1 MKKSITLLS
10 LLCAAQFTV
19 ADDLKGVVLNEQ
31 GTPIAGASIEVVGTR
46 TRAESDAQGRFII
59 ANPSAREQEL
69 HIKAPGFSHRIFHI
83 ENNSTAPVTFT
94 LTPSSL
100 EIINVIG
107 LPWHASNIESAQ
119 PISVLSDEQLRRRQ
133 TSTLGD
139 TLKYEVGV
147 HSSYYGP
154 VASSPIIRGMDGPRV
169 LITQNSL
176 DAGDASRVGPDHAVA
191 TEASTAEQI
200 EILRGPAT
208 LFYGSGAIGGVVN
221 IVDNRVPDSTDTTGE
236 FRAEHSSVADE
247 QLISGSITTGINN
260 IAVHL
265 DGFWR
270 DADDYKIPGSAET
283 GEPKDG
289 DRLANSAYDSAGFN
303 LGSSYLLD
311 NGFVGISLGRLE
323 RTYGIPG
330 HSHGDEDV
338 PVHADLEQDRIQ
350 VISELTLD
358 HAFFSGINTRF
369 GYTDYSHDEV
379 ELDQVATTFSNES
392 YEARA
397 ELFHHPLMDW
407 RGAFTVHY
415 KRSDFYASGAE
426 AFTPP
431 SLTET
436 WAAALIE
443 ERHFGNL
450 LIQLGGRVEHTNISA
465 DSFTANLGLG
475 GGTLLSVFE
484 VDHQSTPFSAS
495 VGAVWEFTPGY
506 NLAVSLSHAERTPS
520 ASELLSYGAHIG
532 SGLFEVG
539 SLLTVA
545 EAADGSASFDL
556 YRQDVELEK
565 SNNIDISL
573 RKFSGDFGF
582 ITNVFY
588 NAVDDYYYLANTGL
602 TQQVSHRH
610 DDHFHYFDLP
620 IYVYQ
625 AQDANLY
632 GVEGE
637 FSWQASA
644 PLKISLMTDYIRA
657 ELRDG
662 GDLPRIP
669 PLRLGGRVNYQWNA
683 LELEVNASHY
693 FEQDKVADLETQ
705 TDGYTLV
712 DLQLSYDLSNWAP
725 GVSLYVKGLNL
736 TDEYARVHS
745 SFLKDKAP
753 LPARVFAL
761 GVSGQF

>member
-31 GTPIAGASIEVVGTR
+31 GTPIAGVSIEVVGTR

-83 ENNSTAPVTFT
+83 ENNSAAPVTFT

-119 PISVLSDEQLRRRQ
+119 PISVLADEQLRRRQ

-154 VASSPIIRGMDGPRV
+154 VASRPIIRGMDGPRV

-236 FRAEHSSVADE
+236 FRAEHNSVADE
-247 QLISGSITTGINN
+247 QLVSGSITTGVNN

-283 GEPKDG
+283 GEPEDG
-289 DRLANSAYDSAGFN
+289 NRLANSAYDSAGFN

-350 VISELTLD
+350 VVSELTLD

-369 GYTDYSHDEV
+369 GYTDYSHNEV

-443 ERHFGNL
+443 ERHFGHL
-450 LIQLGGRVEHTNISA
+450 LIQLGGRVEHTDISA

-573 RKFSGDFGF
+573 RKFSGDFGV

-602 TQQVSHRH
+602 TQQVSHQH
-610 DDHFHYFDLP
+610 DDHFHYFALP

-669 PLRLGGRVNYQWNA
+669 PLRLGGRINYQWSA
-683 LELEVNASHY
+683 MELEVNASHY

-753 LPARVFAL
+753 LPARAFAL
-761 GVSGQF
+761 GISGQF

>member
-1 MKKSITLLS
+1 MNRKFALLS
-10 LLCAAQFTV
+10 LVCAAQATL
-19 ADDLKGVVLNEQ
+19 ANDLEGVILNEQ
-31 GTPIAGASIEVVGTR
+31 GRPIAGAAIEVVGGR
-46 TRAESDAQGRFII
+46 IRAESDQQGRFVIP
-59 ANPSAREQEL
+59 NLSAKEQEL
-69 HIKAPGFSHRIFHI
+69 HIKAPGFSHRVVHVG
-83 ENNSTAPVTFT
+83 NSNEPVSLT
-94 LTPSSL
+94 LTASPL
-100 EIINVIG
+100 EIINVVG

-119 PISVLSDEQLRRRQ
+119 PISVLADEQLRRRQ
-133 TSTLGD
+133 ASTLGD

-191 TEASTAEQI
+191 TETSTASQI

-221 IVDNRVPDSTDTTGE
+221 IVDNRVPQSSDTRGE
-236 FRAEHSSVADE
+236 FRAEHNSVADD
-247 QLISGSITTGINN
+247 QLLSGSLTTGTEN

-270 DADDYKIPGSAET
+270 DADDYKIPGNAAVG
-283 GEPKDG
+283 GEQG
-289 DRLANSAYDSAGFN
+289 DRLANSAYDAQGVN
-303 LGSSYLLD
+303 LGSSVLLD
-311 NGFVGISLGRLE
+311 NGFVGVSVGRLE

-330 HSHGDEDV
+330 HSHRDEDV

-350 VISELTLD
+350 LNSELTLD
-358 HAFFSGINTRF
+358 HAFFSGLNTRF
-369 GYTDYSHDEV
+369 GYTDYSHDEI

-407 RGAFTVHY
+407 RGAFTLHY

-436 WAAALIE
+436 WALALLE
-443 ERHFGNL
+443 ERHFGEL
-450 LIQLGGRVEHTNISA
+450 LIQLGGRVEHNDIST
-465 DSFTANLGLG
+465 DRFTANMGLAEG
-475 GGTLLSVFE
+475 SLLSVYA

-495 VGAVWEFTPGY
+495 AGAVWEFTPGY
-506 NLAVSLSHAERTPS
+506 NLAVSLSHAQRTPS
-520 ASELLSYGAHIG
+520 ASELFSYGAHIG

-539 SLLTVA
+539 SLLAISQA
-545 EAADGSASFDL
+545 ENGNVTFDL
-556 YRQDVELEK
+556 SRQDIELEK

-573 RKFSGDFGF
+573 RKFTGDVGF
-582 ITNVFY
+582 ITNIFY
-588 NAVDDYYYLANTGL
+588 NAVEDYYYLANTGL
-602 TQQVSHRH
+602 TQQISHQH

-620 IYVYQ
+620 VYLYQ
-625 AQDANLY
+625 AQDVNLY
-632 GVEGE
+632 GAEGE
-637 FSWQASA
+637 FIWQVNE
-644 PLKISLMTDYIRA
+644 PLKLTLMTDYIRA

-662 GDLPRIP
+662 GDLPRTP
-669 PLRLGGRVNYQWNA
+669 PLRVGGKINYQWQA
-683 LELEVNASHY
+683 MAFELSASHY
-693 FEQDKVADLETQ
+693 LEQDKVAELETE

-712 DLQLSYDLSNWAP
+712 DMQITYDASRWAP
-725 GVSLYVKGLNL
+725 GVSLYVKGSNL

-753 LPARVFAL
+753 LPARAFAL
-761 GVSGQF
+761 GISGQF